1 MKEIDYALKYKH
13 ILAGIC
19 WVLVSLIVT
28 SCGGSESN
36 VESDSSDNLS
46 FVAAIA
52 DSIVIDRLSVLTM
65 EAVSPDGNH
74 LLLIDEQ
81 TNEMVLTNTSGELVS
96 SFNPFVEGPNYMGD
110 KSFGWTFYGN
120 DQLVGYGYTHF
131 VLFNDEGKRLK
142 RLPYPIDVGGWIIM
156 DFFPKRLI
164 HYQSQTKEEVIALI
178 PGMSKPSPRSQ
189 LYFDSLDMVYALDF
203 NSETSRP
210 VFRKPAES
218 VYRTIGKYID
228 HGYPAMDHLKNGK
241 FVVSY
246 ASDKNLYLYDAPG
259 NELIKTLEIP
269 EVHQPQYDAVDF
281 GSKAKV
287 DRTKSVGYVMALG
300 DKIAVMVVGRVPESE
315 LEKIQGISRW
325 WESPEFQQLQ
335 NKYGSIDVL
344 LFDEEKYLGDIEWNI
359 DLNDYRFLGDA
370 NGYIWL
376 KRTYEDE
383 RDYQTFLKIKIVPQV
398 N

>member
-1 MKEIDYALKYKH
+1 MKEIDYVLKYKY
-13 ILAGIC
+13 ILAGMC
-19 WVLVSLIVT
+19 WVLISLVVS
-28 SCGGSESN
+28 SCGGSESHE
-36 VESDSSDNLS
+36 ESESSYNLS
-46 FVAAIA
+46 YVAEIA

-65 EAVSPDGNH
+65 EAVSPDGSQ

-81 TNEMVLTNTSGELVS
+81 KNEMVLANASGEIIS
-96 SFNPFVEGPNYMGD
+96 SFNPFVEGPDYMGD
-110 KSFGWTFYGN
+110 KSFGWTFYGD

-131 VLFNDEGKRLK
+131 VLFSDEGKRLK

-164 HYQSQTKEEVIALI
+164 HYQSQSKEEVIALI

-189 LYFDSLDMVYALDF
+189 VYFDSLDMVYALDF

-228 HGYPAMDHLKNGK
+228 HGYPSMDHLSNGK
-241 FVVSY
+241 FAVAY
-246 ASDKNLYLYDAPG
+246 TSDKNIYIYDAPS

-269 EVHQPQYDAVDF
+269 EVHQPKYDAVDF
-281 GSKAKV
+281 DSRAKV

-300 DKIAVMVVGRVPESE
+300 DKIAVMMIGRVPESE
-315 LEKIQGISRW
+315 LEKIQGIPQW
-325 WESPEFQQLQ
+325 WQSPELQQLQ
-335 NKYGSIDVL
+335 NKYGSTDVL
-344 LFDEEKYLGDIEWNI
+344 LFDEEQYLGEVDWNL
-359 DLNDYRFLGDA
+359 DLTDYRFLGDPK
-370 NGYIWL
+370 GYIWL
-376 KRTYEDE
+376 KRAYEDE
-383 RDYQTFLKIKIVPQV
+383 RDYQTFLKVRIIAQD